1 MRIPGGVYVLALVA
15 AAPAA
20 HADPV
25 YIIEQ
30 LVVNVVSGPEGGGE
44 RVATVKSGDRLELLD
59 RQGEQSHVKLA
70 NGAEGWIRSSY
81 LSVDP
86 PLTVRLTE
94 RTAEVAKLQQAV
106 SKLESELAAAR
117 AAAAA
122 AQAATGTQPASSQS
136 PPSEGGPVERDASP
150 LLAPAPTPLH
160 SAWEWVL
167 GASAIT
173 LPAGFALGWQVLARR
188 IRRKFGGLRIY

>member
-70 NGAEGWIRSSY
+70 NGAEGWIKSSY
-81 LSVDP
+81 LSADP

-94 RTAEVAKLQQAV
+94 RTAEVAKLKLTV
-106 SKLESELAAAR
+106 SKLESDLAAAR

-122 AQAATGTQPASSQS
+122 TRAQPPSSPP
-136 PPSEGGPVERDASP
+136 PPSEGGPVERDPSP
-150 LLAPAPTPLH
+150 LLAPTPTPVH